1 MKSNE
6 KVVEA
11 VARALVRH
19 RLKAHH
25 PLSPKLGD
33 KLSADL
39 SKRFEDRMWADAV
52 GEAKAA
58 LGAMRQLADAEREPP
73 PGLAHVDAVIK

>member
-6 KVVEA
+6 KAVEA

-19 RLKAHH
+19 RRKAHH

-33 KLSADL
+33 ELSANL

-52 GEAKAA
+52 GKAKAA
-58 LGAMRQLADAEREPP
+58 LGAMRQLADAEREPLT
-73 PGLAHVDAVIK
+73 GQTHADGVIK